1 MNEQTGKNEIASS
14 SAHSL
19 DELIPAAEGGIVSRT
34 LVDRPAGTVTL
45 FAFDAGQGLSEHSA
59 PYDALVQLTA
69 GRLQLTIDGEPL
81 ELAAGQVC
89 LMPADVPHALRA
101 VEPSRMLLVMI
112 RG

>member
-1 MNEQTGKNEIASS
+1 MTDARVKNEIASGTV
-14 SAHSL
+14 HTL
-19 DELIPAAEGGIVSRT
+19 DELIPAAAGGIVSRT
-34 LVDRPAGTVTL
+34 LVDRAAGTVTL

-69 GRLQLTIDGEPL
+69 GRLELTIGGEPL